1 MAKTDPIA
9 TEKYSPYKGTLASEQ
24 AAADSR
30 ELANKAVQD
39 AFVAQWLAAEEQ
51 AATRNR
57 DQINA
62 QIATNLQA
70 ANLDA
75 SSAYSNQIAQFGPM
89 TGTADA
95 ILNAAGQNA
104 QGVNMQNA
112 NNAIGAAQQQYLMNQ
127 NALQG
132 VAGQQ
137 NYQNVALAQQR
148 ANDNANQQWQA
159 ALQRDQDMWG
169 RMNTTK
175 QQGRAQKNTN
185 READFAKQQADAQL
199 AIDRQNIE
207 IDRQNVQ
214 AQINA
219 IAQAQAAAAQVA
231 AGGGGG
237 GYSSSGSGQ
246 AGGSG
251 EYDLYVQNRDGQVA
265 YSTTKKLTD
274 AEAQDLVS
282 KGWAAIVPKGTD
294 PKSVA
299 SNLGGN
305 YKGSLEDKNVRRAY
319 YGRT

>member
-1 MAKTDPIA
+1 MANTDPIA

-24 AAADSR
+24 ATADTR
-30 ELANKAVQD
+30 ERANKAVQD

-75 SSAYSNQIAQFGPM
+75 SSAYTNQIAQFGPM

-104 QGVNMQNA
+104 QGVNAQNA
-112 NNAIGAAQQQYLMNQ
+112 NNAVGAAQQQYLMNQ

-185 READFAKQQADAQL
+185 READFAKKQADAQL
-199 AIDRQNIE
+199 AIDRQNLD

-219 IAQAQAAAAQVA
+219 IAQAQAAAAA
-231 AGGGGG
+231 AGSGGGG
-237 GYSSSGSGQ
+237 GYSGSGGSSGP
-246 AGGSG
+246 SG
-251 EYDLYVQNRDGQVA
+251 EVEYDVYRQNTRGEVA
-265 YSTTKKLTD
+265 YSGTMKLTD
-274 AEAQDLVS
+274 ARAQEMVN
-282 KGWAAIVPKGTD
+282 KGWAAVVPKGTD
-294 PKSVA
+294 PTSVA
-299 SNLGGN
+299 SNLSGKYVGDIGSKDVRKTY
-305 YKGSLEDKNVRRAY
+305 YKGA
-319 YGRT
+319 